1 LHLGPRTHSTASVQK
16 TEDETNGTDWLN
28 VNILSESAS
37 GRCALCSR
45 LSYFLSIKAEK
56 PAKPRK
62 RLINIVKTYA
72 SRLVILS
79 VVEPPAEEAD
89 SPPRE
94 VMSSPEAVAKLLS
107 EAQSMFSQQGIEA
120 EIIER
125 EGKPAFTICDVA
137 DEIGA
142 DLIVMGCRG
151 MGLTDD
157 GASDS
162 VTNRVINLSPCS
174 VLIVP

>member
-1 LHLGPRTHSTASVQK
+1 MFK
-16 TEDETNGTDWLN
+16 TVLFPVDQSPEARE
-28 VNILSESAS
+28 A
-37 GRCALCSR
+37 
-45 LSYFLSIKAEK
+45 AEK
-56 PAKPRK
+56 VV
-62 RLINIVKTYA
+62 NIVKTYA
-72 SRLVILS
+72 ARLVILS
-79 VVEPPAEEAD
+79 VVEPPAEKGE

-94 VMSSPEAVAKLLS
+94 AMASPEAVAKLLS
-107 EAQSMFSQQGIEA
+107 DAQAMFAQQGIEA

-162 VTNRVINLSPCS
+162 VTSRVINLSPCS

>member
-1 LHLGPRTHSTASVQK
+1 MRSMFK
-16 TEDETNGTDWLN
+16 TVLFPVDQ
-28 VNILSESAS
+28 
-37 GRCALCSR
+37 SR
-45 LSYFLSIKAEK
+45 EAREAAEK
-56 PAKPRK
+56 VV
-62 RLINIVKTYA
+62 NIVKTYA

-79 VVEPPAEEAD
+79 VVEPPAEEAGA
-89 SPPRE
+89 PARE
-94 VMSSPEAVAKLLS
+94 VMTSPEAVAKLLS

-151 MGLTDD
+151 MGLTDE
-157 GASDS
+157 GAFDS
-162 VTNRVINLSPCS
+162 VTNRVINLSPCA